1 MFKSISTIFI
11 LLTLLFTTGCEAIL
25 TASEAAPEI
34 NTVNKTQPLTI
45 AFLDHCPY
53 VVNNDKSPA
62 FEGLIRSAFG
72 IPYSYNTATKEPMAN
87 YLSQRLAIGIKRH
100 GVDVDLVQTHPSMTV
115 DASVK
120 AINKKANTGVLFVLK
135 EWKYDLHPLA
145 DNSWYDLD
153 VMVIDK
159 AGNKKL
165 VKNFKGEN
173 DIPEDRGII
182 NDMQIIYKQ
191 RFEQIFKDPAVRNA
205 LR

>member
-1 MFKSISTIFI
+1 MLKSFSYILI
-11 LLTLLFTTGCEAIL
+11 LLATLLTTGCESVL
-25 TASEAAPEI
+25 TAAETAPKI
-34 NTVNKTQPLTI
+34 NTVNKAQPLTI
-45 AFLDHCPY
+45 AILDHRPY

-72 IPYSYNTATKEPMAN
+72 IPYSYDTVTKEAMSN
-87 YLSQRLAIGIKRH
+87 FLGQRLALGIKRH
-100 GVDVDLVQTHPSMTV
+100 GVDVDLVQTHPAMTV
-115 DASVK
+115 DASLK
-120 AINKKANTGVLFVLK
+120 AVNKKENTGLLFVLK

-159 AGNKKL
+159 IGNKKL

-173 DIPEDRGII
+173 DIPEELSIF

-191 RFEQIFKDPAVRNA
+191 RFEQIFQDPDVRNA
-205 LR
+205 LK